1 MRRIFLKRIAGLSA
15 LGFSSARQLVAGGML
30 DMMMIRRTA
39 AQQGMDDGDLGAATN
54 EGSALGPFDLPA
66 GARVERD
73 LAYGTDPQQRLD
85 VYLPAK
91 ADGAPVIFMVH
102 GGAWRQGSK
111 SLWRVVKN
119 KVAHWVG
126 KGYIFVST
134 NYPMLPS
141 ADPLTQADSVA
152 KALAFVQ
159 SKLRSWGGDPTHL
172 VVMGHSSGAHLVAL
186 LAADP
191 AISAR
196 QGVTPWL
203 ATVSL
208 DSAAMDVDAVM
219 RRRHFRFYDQ
229 AFTQD
234 PAYWRRASPLHRLTG
249 KPLTP
254 LLIVCSS
261 RRADSCPQGRAFAA
275 KVTGFGGRAEMLPVP
290 LTHPEVNDLL
300 GTQSAYTDG
309 VDAFLKSLGLR

>member
-1 MRRIFLKRIAGLSA
+1 MRRTFLKKIAGLAA
-15 LGFSSARQLVAGGML
+15 LGLPVARGLVAGGL
-30 DMMMIRRTA
+30 LEMMIVQRAA
-39 AQQGMDDGDLGAATN
+39 AQQGMDDGDGGRAT
-54 EGSALGPFDLPA
+54 GPFDLPA

-73 LAYGTDPQQRLD
+73 LAYGSEPTQRLD
-85 VYLPAK
+85 VYIPAK
-91 ADGAPVIFMVH
+91 AEGAPVIFMVH

-134 NYPMLPS
+134 NYPMVPV

-152 KALAFVQ
+152 KALAFAQ
-159 SKLRSWGGDPTHL
+159 SKLRSWGGDPAHL
-172 VVMGHSSGAHLVAL
+172 VLMGHSSGAHLVAL

-191 AISAR
+191 SISQRA
-196 QGVTPWL
+196 GVTPWL

-219 RRRHFRFYDQ
+219 RRQHFRFYDA
-229 AFTQD
+229 AFKSD
-234 PAYWRRASPLHRLTG
+234 PAYWRQASPFYRLTG
-249 KPLTP
+249 KPVTP
-254 LLIVCSS
+254 MLIVCSS
-261 RRADSCPQGRAFAA
+261 KRADSCPQGRALAA
-275 KVTGFGGRAEMLPVP
+275 KVKGFGGRAEVLPVP

-300 GTQSAYTDG
+300 GTQSAYTDA
-309 VDAFLKSLGLR
+309 VDAFLNSVGVK

>member
-1 MRRIFLKRIAGLSA
+1 MRRIFLKKIAGLTV
-15 LGFSSARQLVAGGML
+15 LGLPAVRGFVAGGLL
-30 DMMMIRRTA
+30 DMMIVQRAA
-39 AQQGMDDGDLGAATN
+39 AQQDMEEGDDARAT
-54 EGSALGPFDLPA
+54 GPFELPA

-73 LAYGTDPQQRLD
+73 LAYGSDPAQRLD
-85 VYLPAK
+85 VYIPAK
-91 ADGAPVIFMVH
+91 AENAPVIFMVH

-119 KVAHWVG
+119 KVAHWVS

-134 NYPMLPS
+134 NYPMLPA

-159 SKLRSWGGDPTHL
+159 SKLRSWGGDPSHL

-186 LAADP
+186 LASDP
-191 AISAR
+191 SISQRA
-196 QGVTPWL
+196 GATPWL

-208 DSAAMDVDAVM
+208 DSAAMDVDSVM
-219 RRRHFRFYDQ
+219 RRRHFRFYDA
-229 AFTQD
+229 AFKAD
-234 PAYWRRASPLHRLTG
+234 PAYWRQASPIYRLTG
-249 KPLTP
+249 KPVTP

-261 RRADSCPQGRAFAA
+261 KRADSCPQGRALAA
-275 KVTGFGGRAEMLPVP
+275 KVSGFGGRAEMLPVP

-300 GTQSAYTDG
+300 GTPSAYTEG
-309 VDAFLKSLGLR
+309 VDAFLKSVGLK

>member
-1 MRRIFLKRIAGLSA
+1 MRRIFLKRIAGLAA
-15 LGFSSARQLVAGGML
+15 LALPAVRQIEAGGML
-30 DMMMIRRTA
+30 DMMIIRRAA
-39 AQQGMDDGDLGAATN
+39 AQRGMDEGDSGLASDDGRAM
-54 EGSALGPFDLPA
+54 GPFDLPA

-73 LAYGTDPQQRLD
+73 LAYGSDPAQRLD

-91 ADGAPVIFMVH
+91 AERAPIIFMVH
-102 GGAWRQGSK
+102 GGAWRQGNK
-111 SLWRVVKN
+111 ALWRVVKN

-134 NYPMLPS
+134 NYPMLPA

-159 SKLRSWGGDPTHL
+159 SKLRSWGGDPARL

-186 LAADP
+186 LVADSS
-191 AISAR
+191 ISAG
-196 QGVTPWL
+196 QGVAPWF
-203 ATVSL
+203 ATVAL
-208 DSAAMDVDAVM
+208 DSAAMDVETIM

-229 AFTQD
+229 AFKQD
-234 PAYWRRASPLHRLTG
+234 PAYWRQASPIHRLTG
-249 KPLTP
+249 KPVTP

-261 RRADSCPQGRAFAA
+261 RRADSCPQGRALAA
-275 KVTGFGGRAEMLPVP
+275 KATGFGGRADVLPVA

-300 GTQSAYTDG
+300 GTQSTYTDG
-309 VDAFLKSLGLR
+309 VDGFLKSLGLQ